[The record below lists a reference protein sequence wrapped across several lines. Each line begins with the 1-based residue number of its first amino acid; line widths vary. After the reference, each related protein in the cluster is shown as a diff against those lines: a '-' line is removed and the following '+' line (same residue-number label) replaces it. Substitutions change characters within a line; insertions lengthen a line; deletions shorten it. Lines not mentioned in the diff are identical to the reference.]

1 MRISRLPLQLED
13 EQPRLDHAEAAI
25 VLQDWQQERSP
36 SSDDTLVSVMG
47 SDPGATA
54 RAVTQLQRG
63 GQPVQEALQPL
74 EAAIAATVIRYGN
87 NRDEALEVRKLL
99 GLGEVEQGPT
109 PPGSGVVVLLGQDW
123 TAAMP

>member
-1 MRISRLPLQLED
+1 M
-13 EQPRLDHAEAAI
+13 
-25 VLQDWQQERSP
+25 
-36 SSDDTLVSVMG
+36 
-47 SDPGATA
+47 
-54 RAVTQLQRG
+54 TQLQRG